1 MRRPISALVMPA
13 RNASSEPYQPRPYS
27 RDDDFVTSRRPP
39 RPAYP
44 VFFTGKIP
52 LVTEMNSLAQLL
64 KTTQSEL
71 RESHL
76 FPLPKTLSLP
86 PPPPIRWKA
95 RQEMTDIFGEV
106 IRHGQHK
113 RMGEMLSELYRA
125 GYLARLGGNSE
136 LASRISVALRKFSK
150 SEVKMERDNKKEVGL
165 DSLGRANGSGR
176 RKTATARV
184 WLVPSR
190 SAAPF
195 IDGPAQAEGKNVERA
210 EPLPFGG
217 VLVNQ
222 LPMAKYFG
230 KVQDRA
236 AVLRPLRLAGL
247 LGAYNIHALVQGGG
261 SSGQSQAV
269 ALALARAIVITR
281 PETKDVLYA
290 GESCRFIMRSSTD
303 DRWCDDEESEDGR
316 EEEDQ
321 LAQGQK
327 SGTWRML
334 PMGRC

>member
-1 MRRPISALVMPA
+1 
-13 RNASSEPYQPRPYS
+13 
-27 RDDDFVTSRRPP
+27 
-39 RPAYP
+39 
-44 VFFTGKIP
+44 
-52 LVTEMNSLAQLL
+52 MNSLAQLL
-64 KTTQSEL
+64 KTTQAEL
-71 RESHL
+71 RERHMY
-76 FPLPKTLSLP
+76 PLPKTLSLP
-86 PPPPIRWKA
+86 SPPPIRWKA

-125 GYLARLGGNSE
+125 GYLARLGGNPE
-136 LASRISVALRKFSK
+136 LASKISVALRKFSK

-165 DSLGRANGSGR
+165 DKLGRANGSGR

-195 IDGPAQAEGKNVERA
+195 IDGPARAEGGQAAGA
-210 EPLPFGG
+210 ESLPFGE

-261 SSGQSQAV
+261 TSGQSQAV
-269 ALALARAIVITR
+269 ALALARAIVIMR

-290 GESCRFIMRSSTD
+290 GES
-303 DRWCDDEESEDGR
+303 
-316 EEEDQ
+316 
-321 LAQGQK
+321 K
-327 SGTWRML
+327 HY
-334 PMGRC
+334 

>member
-1 MRRPISALVMPA
+1 
-13 RNASSEPYQPRPYS
+13 
-27 RDDDFVTSRRPP
+27 
-39 RPAYP
+39 
-44 VFFTGKIP
+44 
-52 LVTEMNSLAQLL
+52 
-64 KTTQSEL
+64 
-71 RESHL
+71 
-76 FPLPKTLSLP
+76 
-86 PPPPIRWKA
+86 
-95 RQEMTDIFGEV
+95 
-106 IRHGQHK
+106 
-113 RMGEMLSELYRA
+113 MLSELYRA
-125 GYLARLGGNSE
+125 GYLARLGGNPE

-210 EPLPFGG
+210 EPLPFGE

-290 GESCRFIMRSSTD
+290 GELGHFPVRSKAD

-321 LAQGQK
+321 LAQGQESGK
-327 SGTWRML
+327 SRFGRWDVANSSVHGSSVNCTFRDCLHHLSCIVDRASML
-334 PMGRC
+334 LGQCHGWLSIRLLLTAARVSKRLALISIVRNAAFSMDSAR